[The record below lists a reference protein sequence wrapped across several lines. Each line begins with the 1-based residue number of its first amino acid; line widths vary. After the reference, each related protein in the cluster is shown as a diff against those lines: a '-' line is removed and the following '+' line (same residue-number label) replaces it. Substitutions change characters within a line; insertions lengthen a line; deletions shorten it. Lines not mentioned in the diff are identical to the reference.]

1 MLYKTRPGVELVHI
15 CGSHLLIAS
24 RPAWAFC
31 PKVTEITRGA
41 ALAWSLLEKGK
52 SLEAI
57 TQFLAIMSRR
67 PIYEMQ
73 DQLDDLLEKLVAQG
87 YLLMDDSD
95 DEYGY
100 YDKDMK

>member
-1 MLYKTRPGVELVHI
+1 MLYKIRPGVELVHI

-24 RPAWAFC
+24 RPAWVFC
-31 PKVTEITRGA
+31 PKMMEVTRGA

-52 SLEAI
+52 SLKAI

-67 PIYEMQ
+67 PIDEMQ
-73 DQLDDLLEKLVAQG
+73 EQLDNLLEKLVAQG
-87 YLLMDDSD
+87 YLIMEDSD

-100 YDKDMK
+100 YK